1 MKICKVTNTINICD
15 ISNCRMC
22 GRYVRWEESADGQ
35 RIFCLENMAETIS
48 LSLDR
53 NTLYDLLEENLYVII
68 PPRDHC
74 IYVDFKKIGSNRPN
88 KSLVRSCVCVCVTE
102 TASS

>member
-1 MKICKVTNTINICD
+1 MTYQTVACVEDKYD
-15 ISNCRMC
+15 GGGG
-22 GRYVRWEESADGQ
+22 GREESADGQ
-35 RIFCLENMAETIS
+35 RILCLENMAETIS

-88 KSLVRSCVCVCVTE
+88 KSLVRLFVCSRNGYVCFV
-102 TASS
+102 